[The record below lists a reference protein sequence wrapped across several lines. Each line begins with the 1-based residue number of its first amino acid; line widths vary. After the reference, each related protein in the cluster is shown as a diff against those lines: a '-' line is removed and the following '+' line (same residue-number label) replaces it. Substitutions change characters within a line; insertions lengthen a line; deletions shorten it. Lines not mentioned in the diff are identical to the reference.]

1 MVTET
6 KEHIRRTVP
15 LRVKLSP
22 DVATR
27 LDTIARPR
35 GLTPA
40 TLGAL
45 AVGEYVERYERLQQ
59 VETLTALGAR

>member
-6 KEHIRRTVP
+6 KEHVRRTVP
-15 LRVKLSP
+15 LRIKLSP

-27 LDTIARPR
+27 LDAIARPR

-45 AVGEYVERYERLQQ
+45 AVGEYVERYEWLQQ
-59 VETLTALGAR
+59 VEACAVVGGR